1 MEAFC
6 CEICN
11 LNYKTHSGLW
21 KHNNKK
27 HNINKEIIEYHC
39 NICNKKFNSRQSR
52 WIHQK
57 KCNDNELS
65 IIKNEYKQ
73 LKDEIV
79 ELKNNKSNIINNSNN
94 NSNNITD
101 NRKQI
106 IINYSPGT
114 EPISHLSI
122 DQQKEIMDKGL
133 NSLIHLIKLNNFDKE
148 KSEYHSYC
156 VTALND
162 KHASM
167 IDTNTQTVVKT
178 DKVELFDTIL
188 SNNIN
193 KLEVMSNNKIFNR
206 TDREEYKDK
215 LNRLKKILYEKKKGM
230 KKYYSEINLLSFNNK
245 EQIIETW
252 NNVKKTLDNII
263 NEENLSKSEDQEY
276 ENNDE
281 ELCEIKC
288 KGVTYI
294 LEGIKVYNIKDGNK
308 GELYGEFNNGKIIA
322 HRHNI

>member
-1 MEAFC
+1 M
-6 CEICN
+6 
-11 LNYKTHSGLW
+11 

-133 NSLIHLIKLNNFDKE
+133 NSLIHLIKLNNFFI
-148 KSEYHSYC
+148 
-156 VTALND
+156 T
-162 KHASM
+162 
-167 IDTNTQTVVKT
+167 
-178 DKVELFDTIL
+178 
-188 SNNIN
+188 IN
-193 KLEVMSNNKIFNR
+193 KYFI
-206 TDREEYKDK
+206 
-215 LNRLKKILYEKKKGM
+215 
-230 KKYYSEINLLSFNNK
+230 
-245 EQIIETW
+245 
-252 NNVKKTLDNII
+252 
-263 NEENLSKSEDQEY
+263 
-276 ENNDE
+276 
-281 ELCEIKC
+281 
-288 KGVTYI
+288 
-294 LEGIKVYNIKDGNK
+294 
-308 GELYGEFNNGKIIA
+308 
-322 HRHNI
+322 